1 MGNNLR
7 FLREARG
14 WTHEEAAAAFGMSRS
29 GYTKLE
35 RGERRLTSVYI
46 AKGAQ
51 VYGVPEAAILDETFD
66 ENLVEPEGDFV
77 ASTPSNGVTKSLF
90 TVVPIAGYVGAGAS
104 VYPVEGDTSGHGGYI
119 KAPRGFG
126 AMEALIV
133 RGDSMAP
140 AYENGDVI
148 YFSGQPAELP
158 IRDSGKAYVLKLVDG
173 RMLLKLVTPSGNGR
187 YLLTSWNA
195 PPIQDAEI
203 ESAFKVRYIRKP

>member
-1 MGNNLR
+1 MGNNLK
-7 FLREARG
+7 FLREKRD
-14 WTHEEAAAAFGMSRS
+14 WTIEEAARAFGMSRG
-29 GYTKLE
+29 GYVKLE
-35 RGERRLTSVYI
+35 RGERRLTSNYI
-46 AKGAQ
+46 AKASE
-51 VYGVPEAAILDETFD
+51 VFAVPEAAVLDESFD
-66 ENLVEPEGDFV
+66 ESLVEPLE
-77 ASTPSNGVTKSLF
+77 AAEQSTPLNGGTKSLF

-104 VYPVEGDTSGHGGYI
+104 VYPVEGDTAGHGGYI

-148 YFSGQPAELP
+148 YFNGQPAELP
-158 IRDSGKAYVLKLVDG
+158 IRETGKAYVVRLVDG